1 MGPPTISPR
10 SLRVRYATD
19 SVTSQYLITMPASA
33 LSHNQKIAPG
43 PPVATAS
50 ATPTMLPVPSVAAS
64 AVHTAWNGDMAPCSS
79 SDLSGRWKSVLVV

>member
-19 SVTSQYLITMPASA
+19 SVTSQNLMTMPASA
-33 LSHNQKIAPG
+33 ESHSQKIDPG

-64 AVHTAWNGDMAPCSS
+64 AVHTAWKGEMVPSPA
-79 SDLSGRWKSVLVV
+79 SDGFWRWKSVLVV